1 MKTFKRVATGF
12 TAATLMMS
20 MMTFTACSKDVKFV
34 TDEEDFSESFSSINI
49 DATMENVKILKSE
62 DDETH
67 VKFRHA
73 DNFTTT
79 IEVKNDTLVISEKSG
94 FNLINFAD
102 ISDDDVYLEIYLSED
117 NFDELDID
125 VASADIYAVDGI
137 DFDVIDIDTASGDV
151 HLQDMKAGSV
161 KIDTASGN
169 VGIANVIADSFDIDT
184 ASGDV
189 NFDMSDADDIKV
201 NTASGDVKGVFL
213 TEKKFK
219 VNTASGDVNTPRS
232 GKGGVCEVDT
242 ASGDVDLDIA

>member
-1 MKTFKRVATGF
+1 MKNFKKVATGI
-12 TAATLMMS
+12 TAATVMMS
-20 MMTFTACSKDVKFV
+20 MMTFTSCSKMSSKVI
-34 TDEEDFSESFSSINI
+34 TEEKDFDESFSNI
-49 DATMENVKILKSE
+49 EIDTTMENVKLLVSE

-67 VKFRHA
+67 VKFAHSESLK
-73 DNFTTT
+73 TT
-79 IEVKNDTLVISEKSG
+79 IEVKNDTLIVSEKGNFTLGG
-94 FNLINFAD
+94 FSF
-102 ISDDDVYLEIYLSED
+102 SDDIVYLEIYLAED
-117 NFDELDID
+117 SFDKLDID
-125 VASADIYAVDGI
+125 VASADIYAVEGI

-151 HLQDMKAGSV
+151 HLQDMEAGSV

>member
-151 HLQDMKAGSV
+151 HLKDMNAGSI
-161 KIDTASGN
+161 KIDTASGDI
-169 VGIANVIADSFDIDT
+169 GLANVLADSFDFDTASGCVNFDKCDADEIDVDT

-189 NFDMSDADDIKV
+189 TGSFLSDKKFDVD
-201 NTASGDVKGVFL
+201 TASGDI
-213 TEKKFK
+213 
-219 VNTASGDVNTPRS
+219 NTPRS
-232 GKGGVCEVDT
+232 SNGGVCKIDT
-242 ASGDVDLDIA
+242 ASGDVDLEIA